1 MILYTLQCKNGHS
14 FDSWFASSNTFDKLK
29 KIGELKCEIC
39 GCIDVEKQLMAPKL
53 NSNHKN
59 RVPVEKNMLT
69 KAHSEAEKIFKEFKK
84 KIEKNTENVGRD
96 FAKIAREIHAG
107 ESPERSIIGEA
118 TPKETLELIEDD
130 IPVTPLPWLNRKSN

>member
-1 MILYTLQCKNGHS
+1 MILYTLKCKNGHS

-39 GCIDVEKQLMAPKL
+39 GCIDVEKQMMAPKL

-59 RVPVEKNMLT
+59 RAPVEKNMLT

-84 KIEKNTENVGRD
+84 KIEKIQKTLVVILPKSPVKFTQENLLS
-96 FAKIAREIHAG
+96 AQ
-107 ESPERSIIGEA
+107 
-118 TPKETLELIEDD
+118 
-130 IPVTPLPWLNRKSN
+130 